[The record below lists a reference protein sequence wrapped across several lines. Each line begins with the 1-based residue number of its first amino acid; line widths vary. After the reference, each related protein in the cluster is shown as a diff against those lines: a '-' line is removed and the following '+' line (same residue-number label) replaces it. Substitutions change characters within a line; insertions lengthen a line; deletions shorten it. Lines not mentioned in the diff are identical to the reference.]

1 MDPVPV
7 PIKMAFIY
15 TPSLKKFTPQF
26 YVDYTIL
33 KLDREYIYYERASGY
48 NLNDYKEIRGK
59 LPIARYQILTERQQV
74 NRAKLYMLKT
84 HGNLLTSKFLSQY
97 LKNLEKSQCGRQFKW
112 LQEKIKKGEFPEKR
126 REDDDE
132 TTDDTF
138 VKDIM
143 DSMKERGM
151 YGIDVYNQ
159 KTTTALKLS

>member
-1 MDPVPV
+1 MQKDAPMV
-7 PIKMAFIY
+7 PIKMSFVY
-15 TPSLKKFTPQF
+15 WPSRKMFFPRF
-26 YVDYTIL
+26 YVDYTVL
-33 KLDREYIYYERASGY
+33 KLDGEYIYYQRAGGY
-48 NLNDYKEIRGK
+48 SLDDYIELRDK
-59 LPIARYQILTERQQV
+59 LPIYRYQIATEQQQV
-74 NRAKLYMLKT
+74 DRAKLYMKKT
-84 HGNLLTSKFLSQY
+84 HGNLTSKFLSQY

-159 KTTTALKLS
+159 NTSYNF